1 MEDVVMRILDSN
13 EPLPLDQIGFSDSN
27 YNNFVEA
34 VSNPYGI
41 IFVCG
46 PTGSGKT
53 TTLHSALK
61 YLNRT
66 KTKIWTAEDPVEITQ
81 KGLRQVQVKPKIGY
95 DFAAAMRSFLRADP
109 DVIMVGEM
117 RDKETTSIGIQASLT
132 GHLVLSTLHTNSAP
146 ESITRLLDMGMDPFN
161 FSDAILAILAQRLA
175 RTLCKSCRQPYHPS
189 LEEYTSLAR
198 EYGLDYFNQKLKISY
213 TDELKLNKP
222 IGCED
227 CNGYGYR
234 GRMALHELLMGTD
247 EIKLLIQNAA
257 KVDEIR
263 AQAIKDG
270 MTTLKQDGI
279 EKAFN
284 GLLDLLQVRK
294 VCIR

>member
-1 MEDVVMRILDSN
+1 
-13 EPLPLDQIGFSDSN
+13 
-27 YNNFVEA
+27 
-34 VSNPYGI
+34 
-41 IFVCG
+41 
-46 PTGSGKT
+46 
-53 TTLHSALK
+53 
-61 YLNRT
+61 
-66 KTKIWTAEDPVEITQ
+66 
-81 KGLRQVQVKPKIGY
+81 
-95 DFAAAMRSFLRADP
+95 
-109 DVIMVGEM
+109 
-117 RDKETTSIGIQASLT
+117 
-132 GHLVLSTLHTNSAP
+132 
-146 ESITRLLDMGMDPFN
+146 
-161 FSDAILAILAQRLA
+161 LA

-189 LEEYTSLAR
+189 LEEFTSLAR